1 MINRKF
7 YCLSSLALICALIFS
22 ACSDQANQRRQTSL
36 DNMKAYVKVHKD
48 SIDNYLDMS
57 WDRIDQEFRQKKDVL
72 ENDMDKMNTEMKE
85 SYNSAL
91 RDWDSVK
98 AEYADKLAERS
109 RLAHVDKV
117 RGNLYIKAGAGNT
130 SHKLDFSDLNAG
142 DMVAEYQNF
151 VDVIR
156 QYKDEYTTEDW
167 TMVNKTWKDLNH
179 RRKELKDSISVG
191 DTKKIMK
198 LRVDYT
204 AIKAVNRPLAVSDE
218 DL

>member
-1 MINRKF
+1 M
-7 YCLSSLALICALIFS
+7 
-22 ACSDQANQRRQTSL
+22 
-36 DNMKAYVKVHKD
+36 
-48 SIDNYLDMS
+48 
-57 WDRIDQEFRQKKDVL
+57 
-72 ENDMDKMNTEMKE
+72 
-85 SYNSAL
+85 
-91 RDWDSVK
+91 
-98 AEYADKLAERS
+98 
-109 RLAHVDKV
+109 